1 MSDSSKLWSKEYTQ
15 KGIPSS
21 FRQKPSGAMK
31 LLDIPN
37 IKGKI
42 AADLGCGMGRN
53 TFYLIKNG
61 ASKVYALDFVPE
73 AIREIKSAKNPK
85 ITAICHDL
93 TKPWPIPDNALNLII
108 DIFCFKHQASL
119 KNQEF
124 YKSEISR
131 TLKPKGFL
139 LLDLA
144 ATDDGFYG
152 KQPKKELKPSVY
164 KITDP
169 VTEVNSLLYTKGS
182 LLAEYPGFELLKF
195 TNDRKEGQMHNQT
208 YLRSTLKFL
217 LQKV

>member
-1 MSDSSKLWSKEYTQ
+1 MTNPPKLWSKEYKQ

-31 LLDIPN
+31 LLSIAN
-37 IKGKI
+37 LKGKTI
-42 AADLGCGMGRN
+42 ADLGCGKGRN

-61 ASKVYALDFVPE
+61 ASKVYAIDFVPE

-85 ITAICHDL
+85 ITAVCRDL
-93 TKPWPIPDNALNLII
+93 AKPWPIPSDSLNLTI

-124 YKSEISR
+124 YKSEIER
-131 TLKPKGFL
+131 TLKKKGLL

-144 ATDDGFYG
+144 AVDDGFYG
-152 KQPKKELKPSVY
+152 IQPKKEIKPNVY

-169 VTEVNSLLYTKGS
+169 VTGVNSLLYTKES
-182 LLAEYPGFELLKF
+182 LLTEFPNFELLDF
-195 TNDRKEGQMHNQT
+195 TNDKKEGQMHGQT
-208 YLRSTLKFL
+208 YSRSTLKFL
-217 LQKV
+217 LKKN